1 MNIGVVLLAYSLCWF
16 FFKQKTAYE
25 MRISDWSSDVCSSDL
40 IFRPPVR
47 RPPAPWGTAP
57 AIHAA
62 PRVSP
67 PGESQARSLAPIP
80 SFIAPPVLSCR
91 FAGRLDGNPGGRFF
105 ILCPAH
111 AVGVKI
117 IMKINLFEDRN
128 SKRLN
133 YNHYCDNRMPS
144 SA

>member
-80 SFIAPPVLSCR
+80 SFIAPPVLSGR

-105 ILCPAH
+105 ICCPAP
-111 AVGVKI
+111 AVRSDEHTSDLQSLMSTPYDV
-117 IMKINLFEDRN
+117 
-128 SKRLN
+128 SRLQQKN
-133 YNHYCDNRMPS
+133 YKH
-144 SA
+144 